1 MMGYGI
7 NYQIGSGFNP
17 TYLPCEEMP
26 EVIM

>member
-1 MMGYGI
+1 MGYGI

-17 TYLPCEEMP
+17 TYFPCKEMP

>member
-1 MMGYGI
+1 MGYVI

-17 TYLPCEEMP
+17 IYFPCKEMP

>member
-1 MMGYGI
+1 MGYGI

-17 TYLPCEEMP
+17 IYFPCEEML